1 MEKPNFDPGLTQQ
14 YTSTLNRAINKD
26 GNFNVRRRGT
36 NWRDLHVYLYLI
48 SSPWHTFL
56 GMVVAGFMVV
66 NMMFAGL
73 YAAIGIQHLK
83 GADAPTSSG
92 RFLNAFFF
100 STHTLTTVGY
110 GNIYPEGVAANT
122 VAAVEA
128 LAGLMAFAV
137 ATGLLVGRVSRPSAR
152 IGFSDR
158 MIVAPYRDGTSLQF
172 RIVNRR
178 LSNLMEL
185 QARILLMTV
194 EDQSGKLQRQY
205 KELKLERDQVMFFP
219 LTWTI
224 VHPIDPDSP
233 LFGLTAADLERTQ
246 AEALILIKGI
256 DDTFSQTV
264 HVRYSYRY
272 DEIEW
277 GAKFAPAFDVDPDGD
292 LRLEVN
298 KVGALARVP

>member
-1 MEKPNFDPGLTQQ
+1 MDKPNFDPGLTQQ

-26 GNFNVRRRGT
+26 GNFNVSRRGT
-36 NWRDLHVYLYLI
+36 TWRDIHAYLYLI

-56 GMVVAGFMVV
+56 GLVLAAFMIV
-66 NMMFAGL
+66 NLLFAGV
-73 YAAIGIQHLK
+73 YAAVGIQHLR
-83 GADAPTSSG
+83 GAEAPTAWL

-110 GNIYPEGVAANT
+110 GNIYPEGVAANS
-122 VAAVEA
+122 VAAIEA
-128 LAGLMAFAV
+128 LMGLMGFAI
-137 ATGLLVGRVSRPSAR
+137 ATGLLVGRVSRPTAR

-158 MIVAPYRDGTSLQF
+158 MIVAPYQDRTSLQF

-185 QARILLMTV
+185 QARVLLMTV
-194 EDQSGKLQRQY
+194 EDVGGRLQRQF
-205 KELKLERDQVMFFP
+205 KELKLERDQVIFFP
-219 LTWTI
+219 LTWTV

-233 LFGLTAADLERTQ
+233 LFGLTAADLESLQ

-277 GAKFAPAFDVDPDGD
+277 GAKFAPAFEVDSDGD

-298 KVGALARVP
+298 KVSSLIQG

>member
-1 MEKPNFDPGLTQQ
+1 MDKPNFDPGLTQQ
-14 YTSTLNRAINKD
+14 YTSGLTRVINKD
-26 GNFNVRRRGT
+26 GNFNVNRRGT
-36 NWRDLHVYLYLI
+36 TWRDIHAYLYLI

-56 GMVVAGFMVV
+56 GLVLAAFMIV
-66 NMMFAGL
+66 NLLFAGL
-73 YAAIGIQHLK
+73 YTAVGLQHLR
-83 GADAPTSSG
+83 GAEAPTASR

-110 GNIYPEGVAANT
+110 GNIYPEGVAANS
-122 VAAVEA
+122 VAAMEA
-128 LAGLMAFAV
+128 LAGLMGFAI

-152 IGFSDR
+152 IGFSDH
-158 MIVAPYRDGTSLQF
+158 MIVAPYQDRTSLQF

-185 QARILLMTV
+185 QARVLLMTV
-194 EDQSGKLQRQY
+194 EDVGGRLQRQF
-205 KELKLERDQVMFFP
+205 KELKLERDQVIFFP
-219 LTWTI
+219 LTWTV

-233 LFGLTAADLERTQ
+233 LFGITAADLERLQ

-277 GAKFAPAFDVDPDGD
+277 DAKFAPAFEVDSDGD
-292 LRLEVN
+292 LRLEVD
-298 KVGALARVP
+298 KVSSLTQAR

>member
-1 MEKPNFDPGLTQQ
+1 MDKPNFDPGLTQQ
-14 YTSTLNRAINKD
+14 YTSALNRAINKN
-26 GNFNVRRRGT
+26 GNFNVRRGGT
-36 NWRDLHVYLYLI
+36 TWRDMHVYLYLI

-56 GMVVAGFMVV
+56 GLVIAGFMIV
-66 NMMFAGL
+66 NLLFAGL
-73 YAAIGIQHLK
+73 YAAVGIQHLK
-83 GADAPTSSG
+83 GANAPTASG

-122 VAAVEA
+122 AAAVEA
-128 LAGLMAFAV
+128 FAGLMAFAV

-152 IGFSDR
+152 IGFSDK
-158 MIVAPYRDGTSLQF
+158 MIVAAYQDRTSLQF

-185 QARILLMTV
+185 QARVLLMTV
-194 EDQSGKLQRQY
+194 EGLGGKLQRQY

-219 LTWTI
+219 LTWTV

-233 LFGLTAADLERTQ
+233 LFGLTAADLERLQ

-277 GAKFAPAFDVDPDGD
+277 GAKFAPAFEVDSDGD

-298 KVGALARVP
+298 KVSALMQAR